1 MKITQN
7 VARQSGK
14 PLSGATPSADRF
26 DRLEQRLE
34 RLERIPIAAPEAAPA
49 PEPVGFARKVIE
61 TVVQAVDERLG
72 EYAKQMERRLAEF
85 EARVAEAR
93 GRFDAEIVAAHNRVE
108 GGMQGLAESEER
120 LREEIRS
127 VAGSSSG
134 FDASAAEAAI
144 EMKLAPLC
152 AEVAEMRQ
160 RMAAVHN
167 RVEGGIQGL
176 VESEEQLREEI
187 RRVADISSGFDAS
200 AEAAIEM
207 KLTPLRGEV
216 AEARQRMAEGDRTV
230 AEMAA
235 VQHRVEWDMQG
246 FAESQEKLR
255 DEIRRVADSS
265 SSFDASAA
273 DAAIEMKLAPLRAE
287 IAEMRQRLAESDRSA
302 LDLILAIGQMC
313 RQAAGRIADSAPL
326 PPESAPPL
334 SNAEPPLNGTGDSLH
349 TVPEEPVDPPLE
361 SAAPAFTQLKK
372 ATSLWRFPAVS
383 SFLLAAGG
391 LLLLHYL

>member
-1 MKITQN
+1 
-7 VARQSGK
+7 
-14 PLSGATPSADRF
+14 
-26 DRLEQRLE
+26 
-34 RLERIPIAAPEAAPA
+34 
-49 PEPVGFARKVIE
+49 VGFARKVIE

-72 EYAKQMERRLAEF
+72 EYAKQMEHRLAEF
-85 EARVAEAR
+85 EARLAEAR
-93 GRFDAEIVAAHNRVE
+93 GRFDAGIVAAHNRVE
-108 GGMQGLAESEER
+108 GGMRGLAESEER

-127 VAGSSSG
+127 VADSSSG

-144 EMKLAPLC
+144 EMKL
-152 AEVAEMRQ
+152 
-160 RMAAVHN
+160 
-167 RVEGGIQGL
+167 
-176 VESEEQLREEI
+176 
-187 RRVADISSGFDAS
+187 
-200 AEAAIEM
+200 
-207 KLTPLRGEV
+207 TPLRGEV
-216 AEARQRMAEGDRTV
+216 AEVRQRMAEGDRTV

-235 VQHRVEWDMQG
+235 VQHRVEWDVQG

-255 DEIRRVADSS
+255 DEIRRVAESS

-273 DAAIEMKLAPLRAE
+273 DAAIELKLAPLRAE
-287 IAEMRQRLAESDRSA
+287 IAEMRQRLAESDHTS

-349 TVPEEPVDPPLE
+349 AVPEEPVDPPLE

-372 ATSLWRFPAVS
+372 ATALWRFPAVS